1 MLFLIV
7 TIQISVKFELIIQ
20 MLGTKIFKI
29 FGLITLRR
37 FSINMLDIKKRKEKE
52 NWEFHG
58 DRDTI

>member
-1 MLFLIV
+1 
-7 TIQISVKFELIIQ
+7 

-52 NWEFHG
+52 NWEFHE